1 MSADAR
7 PQALDNAAIVA
18 IFDLANTS
26 AMARLRALK
35 GAEFDRAFVQH
46 EQAFQA
52 AVIAAVN
59 TTLLRTIQKQE
70 LKDFVTSLAPAFE
83 AHRVMAEHLEKKLAP

>member
-35 GAEFDRAFVQH
+35 GAEFDGPSCSMNRPSRLPS
-46 EQAFQA
+46 
-52 AVIAAVN
+52 IAAVN
-59 TTLLRTIQKQE
+59 TTLLLPIQNQE